1 MECPIYIFLCVI
13 TKSNNVYCP
22 GLYWVV
28 LCFLL
33 FMLSLHGIKNGKEM
47 KLLIKSCLAVA
58 LFAGSYLVVC
68 KEKDMSMKM
77 NNPRNIR
84 GVITLRREELPEGVR
99 TVTFQIEEGEAK

>member
-22 GLYWVV
+22 GLYGVV

-58 LFAGSYLVVC
+58 LFAGICLAGC
-68 KEKDMSMKM
+68 KEKDMSMK
-77 NNPRNIR
+77 NEQSAQYQ
-84 GVITLRREELPEGVR
+84 GSYQL
-99 TVTFQIEEGEAK
+99 